1 MTKQMLGNPKLTVTP
16 IEDIKEGINH
26 IVVDS
31 IQYGNQEMIME
42 KDVAVPM
49 LDGAVLYVNVIRP
62 NKPGKFPV
70 VMSADTYGK
79 DNKPKITN
87 MGSLWPTLGAIPTSS
102 ITPEESP
109 DPGFWVPNDYV
120 VVKVALRG
128 SAKSKGA
135 LYPWGLS
142 EAKDYAEVIEW
153 AGQQE
158 WSNGNVGT
166 NGVSYLAVTQW
177 WVASLNP
184 SHLKAMIPWEGLN
197 DMYREI
203 AFHGGIP
210 DTGFYRF
217 WYEGIVARWPETEIE
232 DLKKE
237 QKMHTMFDEYW
248 KGKQADLSAIKVP
261 MFVCA
266 SWSTQ
271 GLHNRGTFEGF
282 KQASSEDKW
291 LKIHG
296 RKEWESYYARE
307 SLEQQKEFFDYYL
320 KGIENDWKDTPKVS
334 YEVRDKF
341 YRGNT
346 KTATNF
352 PLPNTKETALYLDG
366 SDMTLKDLKPEASTK
381 VSYNS
386 EVEGKDEVR
395 FNKVFNEDTEL
406 TGNMKLKLWVSAEE
420 ADDMDLF
427 VGIKKI
433 NKQGEEVNFPDFN
446 HIEHGQVAS
455 GWLRVSHRELDTEKS
470 TPLQPWHKHDTELK
484 LAKDEIVPIE
494 IEILPS
500 STLFKKG
507 EQLQVVVKASEVVKG
522 NSTPGLKTRY
532 EHEETVNK
540 GVHNIYAG
548 DKYDSHLLI
557 PVIKINIVE

>member
-1 MTKQMLGNPKLTVTP
+1 MTKQMLGNPKLTVTS
-16 IEDIKEGINH
+16 IENIKEGINH

-49 LDGAVLYVNVIRP
+49 SDGAVLYVNVIRP

-217 WYEGIVARWPETEIE
+217 WYEGIVARWPESEIE

-237 QKMHTMFDEYW
+237 QKLHTMFDEYW

-366 SDMTLKDLKPEASTK
+366 SDMTLKDLKPETSTK
-381 VSYNS
+381 ISYNS

-427 VGIKKI
+427 VGIKKF
-433 NKQGEEVNFPDFN
+433 NKKGEEVNFPDFN

-470 TPLQPWHKHDTELK
+470 TPLQPWHKHESELK
-484 LAKDEIVPIE
+484 LAKDEIVPVE

-507 EQLQVVVKASEVVKG
+507 EQLEVVIKASEVVKG

-540 GVHNIYAG
+540 GIHNIYVG
-548 DKYDSHLLI
+548 GKYDSHILVPEI
-557 PVIKINIVE
+557 CHK

>member
-1 MTKQMLGNPKLTVTP
+1 MTKQMLGNPKLNVTP
-16 IEDIKEGINH
+16 IDSVSDGTNH

-31 IQYGNQEMIME
+31 VQCGNQAMIME
-42 KDVAVPM
+42 KNMPVTM
-49 LDGAVLYVNVIRP
+49 QDGAVLYVNAFRP
-62 NKPGKFPV
+62 NKSGTFPV
-70 VMSADTYGK
+70 VISADTYGK

-87 MGSLWPTLGAIPTSS
+87 MGALWPTLGAIPTSS
-102 ITPEESP
+102 FTPEESP
-109 DPGFWVPNDYV
+109 DPGYWVPNDYV

-128 SAKSKGA
+128 STDNNNA

-153 AGQQE
+153 AGVQP

-217 WYEGIVARWPETEIE
+217 WYEGIIARWPETHDIE
-232 DLKKE
+232 DLKAA
-237 QKMHTMFDEYW
+237 QQNHPHFDDYW
-248 KGKQADLSAIKVP
+248 KGKQANLSAIQIP

-282 KQASSEDKW
+282 KQASSTEKW

-296 RKEWESYYARE
+296 RKEWETYYARE
-307 SLEQQKEFFDYYL
+307 SLEQQKDFFDYYL
-320 KGIENDWKDTPKVS
+320 KGIDNDWQDTPKVS

-341 YRGNT
+341 YQGQT
-346 KTATNF
+346 KSASNY
-352 PLPNTKETALYLDG
+352 PLPDTEPTPLYLDAQH
-366 SDMTLKDLKPEASTK
+366 MTLNNQPIQTASS
-381 VSYNS
+381 VSYDS
-386 EVEGKDEVR
+386 EATENDEVR
-395 FNKVFNEDTEL
+395 FSKTFNENTEL
-406 TGNMKLKLWVSAEE
+406 TGNMKLKLWVSAQT

-433 NKQGEEVNFPDFN
+433 NRQDEEVNFPDFN
-446 HIEHGQVAS
+446 HIENGQVAT
-455 GWLRVSHRELDTEKS
+455 GWLRVSHRELDQNKS
-470 TPLQPWHKHDTELK
+470 TPLQPWHTHESEVK
-484 LAKDEIVPIE
+484 LNTDEIVPVE

-500 STLFKKG
+500 GTLFKKD
-507 EQLQVVVKASEVVKG
+507 ESIQVVIKGSEVVKG
-522 NSTPGLKTRY
+522 NSTPGMSTRY
-532 EHEETVNK
+532 EHSDTVNQ
-540 GVHNIYAG
+540 GIHTIYTG
-548 DKYDSHLLI
+548 DTYDSHLLV
-557 PVIKINIVE
+557 PVIPNH

>member
-1 MTKQMLGNPKLTVTP
+1 MTKQMLGNPKLTVTS
-16 IEDIKEGINH
+16 IENIKEGINH

-49 LDGAVLYVNVIRP
+49 SDGAVLYVNVIRP

-217 WYEGIVARWPETEIE
+217 WYEGIVARWPESEIE

-237 QKMHTMFDEYW
+237 QKLHTMFDEYW

-346 KTATNF
+346 KIATNF

-366 SDMTLKDLKPEASTK
+366 SDMTLKDLKPETSTK
-381 VSYNS
+381 ISYNS

-427 VGIKKI
+427 VGIKKF
-433 NKQGEEVNFPDFN
+433 NKKGEEVNFPDFN

-470 TPLQPWHKHDTELK
+470 TPLQPWHKHESELK
-484 LAKDEIVPIE
+484 LAKDEIVPVE

-507 EQLQVVVKASEVVKG
+507 EQLEVVINASEVVKG

-540 GVHNIYAG
+540 GIHNIYVG
-548 DKYDSHLLI
+548 GKYDSHILVPEI
-557 PVIKINIVE
+557 CHK

>member
-16 IEDIKEGINH
+16 IENIKEGINH

-49 LDGAVLYVNVIRP
+49 SDGAVLYVNVIRP

-217 WYEGIVARWPETEIE
+217 WYEGIVARWPESEIE

-237 QKMHTMFDEYW
+237 QKLHTMFDEYW

-366 SDMTLKDLKPEASTK
+366 LDMTLKDLEPETSTK
-381 VSYNS
+381 ISYNS

-427 VGIKKI
+427 VGIKKF

-470 TPLQPWHKHDTELK
+470 TPLQPWHKHESELK
-484 LAKDEIVPIE
+484 LAKDEIVPVE

-507 EQLQVVVKASEVVKG
+507 EQLEVVIKASEVVKG

-540 GVHNIYAG
+540 GIHNIYVG
-548 DKYDSHLLI
+548 GKYDSHILVPEI
-557 PVIKINIVE
+557 CHK

>member
-1 MTKQMLGNPKLTVTP
+1 MTKQMLGNPKLTVTS
-16 IEDIKEGINH
+16 IENIKEGINH

-49 LDGAVLYVNVIRP
+49 SDDAVLYVNVIRP

-217 WYEGIVARWPETEIE
+217 WYEGIVARWPESEIE

-237 QKMHTMFDEYW
+237 QKLHTMFDEYW

-366 SDMTLKDLKPEASTK
+366 SDMTLKDLKPETSTK
-381 VSYNS
+381 ISYNS

-427 VGIKKI
+427 VGIKKF
-433 NKQGEEVNFPDFN
+433 NKKGEEVNFPDFN

-470 TPLQPWHKHDTELK
+470 TPLQPWHKHESELK
-484 LAKDEIVPIE
+484 LAKDEIVPVE

-507 EQLQVVVKASEVVKG
+507 EQLEVVIKASEVVKG

-540 GVHNIYAG
+540 GIHNIYVG
-548 DKYDSHLLI
+548 GKYDSHILVPEI
-557 PVIKINIVE
+557 CHK

>member
-1 MTKQMLGNPKLTVTP
+1 MTKQMLGNPKLKVTP

-49 LDGAVLYVNVIRP
+49 SDGAVLYVNVIRP

-237 QKMHTMFDEYW
+237 QKLHTMFDAYW

-352 PLPNTKETALYLDG
+352 PLPNTKETALYLNG

-470 TPLQPWHKHDTELK
+470 TPLQPWHKHETELK
-484 LAKDEIVPIE
+484 LAKDEIVPVE

-500 STLFKKG
+500 STLFKKD
-507 EQLQVVVKASEVVKG
+507 EQLEVVVKASEVVKG

-557 PVIKINIVE
+557 PVING